1 MQWFRDCKT
10 VTKLMIGFGIMA
22 LFMGV
27 LGYEGIRNITMLSTS
42 MRDMY
47 EHDVQGLSYIKDANT
62 QLATA
67 SKSMRNAALAK
78 DSKDLEVRIGELHTN
93 RDTFVKDIE
102 AFQKCLTVD
111 AMKAKALELLDEFR
125 LNARAQDQVV
135 DVLLSGHREEGIVQI
150 AGLNTLEKRRG
161 ELMAELTRDE
171 LDLMKKAAADVDE
184 AAGSAK
190 TWSMILMLAAVMVAL
205 GLGLGIAR
213 MITNPLRRIVEVAGK
228 VAAGDVDQSIEYRAK
243 DETGMLAEAFSGLIG
258 TLKGLIGETTQLV
271 KSARAGQLDRR
282 GNDGQFAGAFREL
295 IVGINDTVDAF
306 AAPVKEASAVLVK
319 VAARDL
325 TTQMEGD
332 YQGDFAIVKNSLNTA
347 VNNLREALSEVKIS
361 AETVSATAQ
370 TLSSAS
376 EEISSGAQEQAS
388 SLEETASSLEE
399 MTATVKQ
406 NADSARQASQL
417 AAGSRDSAE
426 KGGLVVKAAVA
437 AMTEIN
443 QSSSKIADIIT
454 TIDEIAFQT
463 NLLALNAAVEAARAG
478 EQGRGFAVVAAEVRN
493 LAQRSATAAK
503 EIKGLI
509 QDSVRRV
516 ENGSEL
522 VNRSGQTLEEI
533 VQSVKRVTDIVTEIA
548 AASKEQYTGI
558 EQVNKATMQMDQVT
572 QANASQTEE
581 MASTAQG
588 LSANAE
594 QLQALVAGFQL
605 GAQQR
610 TPVNAIVAPRA
621 ALATRLVRKKTPSP
635 RMGGAEERPSNLA
648 SLARHTAGDGKTEFE
663 EF

>member
-1 MQWFRDCKT
+1 MQWFRDRKT
-10 VTKLMIGFGIMA
+10 ATKLMIGFGIMA

-27 LGYEGIRNITMLSTS
+27 LGYEGIRNITALDGS

-47 EHDVQGLSYIKDANT
+47 DHNVLGLNYLKDGNL
-62 QLATA
+62 QLTA
-67 SKSMRNAALAK
+67 AGKSIRNAMLAR
-78 DSKDLEVRIGELHTN
+78 DAKDLEVRVAELHAN
-93 RDTFVKDIE
+93 RDQFLADIE
-102 AFQKCLTVD
+102 AFQKCLVVE
-111 AMKAKALELLDEFR
+111 AMKAKTIALLDEFR
-125 LNARAQDQVV
+125 LNARAQDKVV
-135 DVLLSGHREEGIVQI
+135 EILESGHREEGIAQI
-150 AGLNTLEKRRG
+150 EVLNTLQKRRE

-171 LDLMKKAAADVDE
+171 LDIMKKAAADVDE
-184 AAGSAK
+184 AASSAK
-190 TWSMILMLAAVMVAL
+190 TWSMILVLAAVLVAL

-213 MITNPLRRIVEVAGK
+213 VITDPLRRIVEVAGRL
-228 VAAGDVDQSIEYRAK
+228 AAGDVDQRIDYRAK
-243 DETGMLAEAFSGLIG
+243 DETGMLAEAFSGVTL
-258 TLKGLIGETTQLV
+258 TLKGLIDETSQLV
-271 KSARAGQLDRR
+271 KSARAGQLDQR
-282 GNDGQFAGAFREL
+282 GNGGRFAGAFRDL

-325 TTQMEGD
+325 TAQMAGD
-332 YQGDFAIVKNSLNTA
+332 YQGDFATVKNSLNTA
-347 VNNLREALSEVKIS
+347 VNNLREALSEVKVS
-361 AETVSATAQ
+361 AETVSGTAQ
-370 TLSSAS
+370 TLSAAS

-426 KGGLVVKAAVA
+426 KGGQVVKAAVA

-443 QSSSKIADIIT
+443 QSSSRISDIIT

-581 MASTAQG
+581 MSSTAQG

-605 GAQQR
+605 GTQPQTRANP
-610 TPVNAIVAPRA
+610 TP
-621 ALATRLVRKKTPSP
+621 LTRLAPAGPVRKKTASM
-635 RMGGAEERPSNLA
+635 RTIALEEKTTNLA
-648 SLARHTAGDGKTEFE
+648 SLARHTAGESKGEFE

>member
-27 LGYEGIRNITMLSTS
+27 LGYEGIRNITALNTS

-47 EHDVQGLSYIKDANT
+47 EHDVLGLNYLKDANL

-78 DSKDLEVRIGELHTN
+78 DPKDLEVRIGELHMN

-102 AFQKCLTVD
+102 AFQKCLVVD
-111 AMKAKALELLDEFR
+111 AMKAKAVELLDEFR
-125 LNARAQDQVV
+125 LNARAQDKVV
-135 DVLLSGHREEGIVQI
+135 EILQDGRREEGITQI

-171 LDLMKKAAADVDE
+171 LDIMKKAATDVDE
-184 AAGSAK
+184 AASSAK
-190 TWSMILMLAAVMVAL
+190 SWSLMLILAAVLVAL

-213 MITNPLRRIVEVAGK
+213 LITNPLSRIVEIAGK
-228 VAAGDVDQSIEYRAK
+228 VAAGDVNQQIDYRAK

-258 TLKGLIGETTQLV
+258 TLKGLIGETAQVV
-271 KSARAGQLDRR
+271 KAARAGQLDRR
-282 GNDGQFAGAFREL
+282 GHDEKFAGAFRDL
-295 IVGINDTVDAF
+295 VVGINDTMDAF

-325 TTQMEGD
+325 TVQMEGD
-332 YQGDFAIVKNSLNTA
+332 YQGDFATVKNSLNTA
-347 VNNLREALSEVKIS
+347 VKNLREALSEVKIS
-361 AETVSATAQ
+361 AETVSSTAQ
-370 TLSSAS
+370 TLSAAS

-443 QSSSKIADIIT
+443 QSSSKISDIIT

-581 MASTAQG
+581 MSSTAQG

-605 GAQQR
+605 GAQDR
-610 TPVNAIVAPRA
+610 ARASAPLAPRTATA
-621 ALATRLVRKKTPSP
+621 ARVVRKKASWS
-635 RMGGAEERPSNLA
+635 RGARPEESDSNLA
-648 SLARHTAGDGKTEFE
+648 SLARHTGGDVESE